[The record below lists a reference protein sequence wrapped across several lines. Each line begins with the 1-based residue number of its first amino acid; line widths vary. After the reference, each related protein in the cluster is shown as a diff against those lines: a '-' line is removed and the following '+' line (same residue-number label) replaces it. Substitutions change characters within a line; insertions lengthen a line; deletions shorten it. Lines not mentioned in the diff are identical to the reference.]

1 VQVDAMIL
9 NNFLSDAALKEHPVC
24 HSHPPQFD
32 VAGWHK
38 PGAQLDYTEEL

>member
-1 VQVDAMIL
+1 MIL

-38 PGAQLDYTEEL
+38 PGAELARLYNRVVIL